1 MAEEREPRPRTAE
14 VFDGVAWDYD
24 PEDHYLSPL
33 VSARR
38 YFRDFPWQP
47 EAVMVDQPEAVTV
60 DRPEAVTVDQPT
72 GGAIPSESASAAS
85 TRR

>member
-1 MAEEREPRPRTAE
+1 MAEDRETGPRAAE
-14 VFDGVAWDYD
+14 VIDGVAWDYD
-24 PEDHYLSPL
+24 PEDDRLSPL

-47 EAVMVDQPEAVTV
+47 EAVMVD
-60 DRPEAVTVDQPT
+60 RPEAVTVDPPAG
-72 GGAIPSESASAAS
+72 GGAARSESASAAI